1 MRGGSG
7 DLPGSTLQEAV
18 RETVREIQMLAHTHT
33 MFVHELIGSFVQV
46 NKIVVVNLAPS
57 VVVVN
62 LTDLGVVIPKTK
74 LLL

>member
-1 MRGGSG
+1 
-7 DLPGSTLQEAV
+7 
-18 RETVREIQMLAHTHT
+18 